1 MLINNT
7 KLSDA
12 MQSGSMKK
20 FTIERFI
27 DRQIRLQDGSTLWLR
42 KLHRGNR
49 EKLQA
54 FFSRCSPEAIRY
66 RFMSSIRVLSDS
78 LLDYLADVDG
88 SRHVALIVTQQD
100 GEDERIV
107 GEGRYVA
114 LKEQPEAA
122 DIALLVADD
131 MQRQGIATLLIREL
145 TEIAWSHGVTHFR
158 ADVLADNRA
167 MISLFRKLYRPVAT
181 TVNFGVIHY
190 ELSIARCENRLP
202 EAA

>member
-1 MLINNT
+1 MPIDNT
-7 KLSDA
+7 KLIDA
-12 MQSGSMKK
+12 VQSGSIKK
-20 FTIERFI
+20 EIIERLI
-27 DRQIRLQDGSTLWLR
+27 NKQIRLRDSSTLCLR

-54 FFSRCSPEAIRY
+54 FFSGCSPEAIRY

-100 GEDERIV
+100 GENERIV
-107 GEGRYVA
+107 AEGRYVA
-114 LKEQPEAA
+114 LKEQPDAA

-131 MQRQGIATLLIREL
+131 MQRRGIATVLLREL
-145 TEIAWSHGVTHFR
+145 TQIARSHGVIHFR

-167 MISLFRKLYRPVAT
+167 MISLLRKIYRPVST
-181 TVNFGVIHY
+181 TVSFGVIHY
-190 ELSIARCENRLP
+190 ELSIPSRERLP